1 MERQKI
7 FWVVLSVSV
16 FVVVVLVV
24 GVFLL
29 RQKPQASFASATPTV
44 TPLADP
50 GTQVYE
56 YQASPGA
63 SSSQQ
68 GSATDQSGGNTETMH
83 FYIGEGQSKGGAGQS
98 GSTAVPSVK
107 TPGTAAAPQ
116 TGSAAASGSPGTAPA
131 AVSVAPALPV
141 SPAVTG
147 TARIVPGLGSS
158 TVAKAAP
165 ARPAPRVTEYWI
177 QTGSYKSQTK
187 AEDLASLLGTNG
199 LDGRVFSFA
208 SQGST
213 WYRVRVGPYTSR
225 GEADKFLAE
234 VKKLQGL
241 ETSFISQVAPR
252 KTPIN

>member
-56 YQASPGA
+56 YQAAPGT
-63 SSSQQ
+63 SSRPQ
-68 GSATDQSGGNTETMH
+68 GTTDQSGGNTETMH
-83 FYIGEGQSKGGAGQS
+83 FYIGEGDSKGGTGQS
-98 GSTAVPSVK
+98 GATAPPGATPPGATASGAAPS
-107 TPGTAAAPQ
+107 GTAASGRAGSPGSA
-116 TGSAAASGSPGTAPA
+116 GSAAVGPA
-131 AVSVAPALPV
+131 
-141 SPAVTG
+141 SPATTG
-147 TARIVPGLGSS
+147 TRSVPALGSS
-158 TVAKAAP
+158 AAKTAP
-165 ARPAPRVTEYWI
+165 ARPAARVTEYWI
-177 QTGSYKSQTK
+177 QTGSYKSQSK
-187 AEDLASLLGTNG
+187 AEDLASLLGDKG
-199 LDGRVFSFA
+199 LSGRVFSYA

-234 VKKLQGL
+234 VQKLQGL
-241 ETSFISQVAPR
+241 ESSFISQVAPP
-252 KTPIN
+252 KTPVN